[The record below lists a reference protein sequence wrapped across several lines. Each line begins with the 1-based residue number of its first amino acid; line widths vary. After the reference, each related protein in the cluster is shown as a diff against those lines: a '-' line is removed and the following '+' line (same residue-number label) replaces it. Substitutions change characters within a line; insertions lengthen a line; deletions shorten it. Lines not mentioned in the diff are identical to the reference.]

1 MPGARIESS
10 VRSMTEPMAGGAL
23 CGVGVLVTRPA
34 EQANGLCRLI
44 GEAGGEAIPCPLLEI
59 VPSARVPEA
68 RKKFAVLD
76 ETDWLV
82 FVSANA
88 VRYAQTVW
96 DDGIMRISARPRI
109 AAIGRAT
116 AKALHE
122 AGFHVDA
129 VAPPPFDSE
138 AALTLGE
145 FRDVAGQRIL
155 LVRGEGGRELLVDTL
170 RTRGAQVE
178 IAEVYRRVAAQ
189 VDAAT
194 VLARWRRN
202 PLRAAAITSRE
213 ILERFVAVFA
223 PLMGTALQETP
234 LAVIGERVRQGA
246 QQAGFGHVAAAAEA
260 ADAALL
266 QALVRCMNRS
276 S

>member
-1 MPGARIESS
+1 
-10 VRSMTEPMAGGAL
+10 MADGAL

-34 EQANGLCRLI
+34 EQADGLCRLI
-44 GEAGGEAIPCPLLEI
+44 EEAGGEAIACPLLEI
-59 VPSARVPEA
+59 APSVRLAEA
-68 RKKFAVLD
+68 RKKFAALD

-88 VRYAQTVW
+88 VRYAQTLW

-116 AKALHE
+116 AKAVDE
-122 AGFHVDA
+122 AGFRAAA

-138 AALTLGE
+138 ALLTLDE

-155 LVRGEGGRELLVDTL
+155 LVRGEGGRGLLAETL
-170 RTRGAQVE
+170 RARGAQVE
-178 IAEVYRRVAAQ
+178 IAEVYRRVAAD
-189 VDAAT
+189 VDAAA
-194 VLARWRRN
+194 VVARWRRN
-202 PLRAAAITSRE
+202 PLIAAAITSGE

-223 PLMGTALQETP
+223 PLMGTALLETP
-234 LAVIGERVRQGA
+234 LAVIGERVRQA
-246 QQAGFGHVAAAAEA
+246 AHRAGFGRVVAAAEA